1 MRSLRIILVLAGK
14 QLRILARMP
23 ALLLVVFLPG
33 IVMYSVFTE
42 IFSGPAG
49 VGRPFRAAVVDLD
62 DTPQSRELIESL
74 AKCNVTTVRTENE
87 EPAGRPLT
95 VESAT
100 HQIRKEGKYRVA
112 LVIPKGFSQA
122 PSTLNGEVHKGVRL
136 IYDETQPM
144 EAEAVTG
151 LLQLAVGRL
160 LFEGAFKQLG
170 NEEPGNK
177 RETEDG
183 PIRLIAVEKT
193 GVAIERMQIA
203 AKHTFLAGVVPLFL
217 LFASMGAARGLLE
230 ELHGGGIRRLLAAP
244 ISPAHV
250 LLGQQCY
257 ALILAMLQCT
267 VMYLYAWLVFGVAI
281 WAIAGGLFAL
291 TVATCLACTGFGM
304 LMASLCR
311 TGEQLDAI
319 GTTVILA
326 MSAIGGSMVPRFIM
340 PAFMVKLGLF
350 TINGWS
356 YDGFI
361 ALIRNEGFAG
371 IAPAC
376 IVLLAIA
383 AGCAAVGSL
392 LLARRFRMGTGA

>member
-1 MRSLRIILVLAGK
+1 MRIILVLAGR

-23 ALLLVVFLPG
+23 AILLVIFLPG
-33 IVMYSVFTE
+33 IVMYSVFTK
-42 IFSGPAG
+42 IFEGPAG
-49 VGRPFRAAVVDLD
+49 VGRPFRTAVIDLD
-62 DTPQSRELIESL
+62 NTPQSRELIDSL
-74 AKCNVTTVRTENE
+74 KKCNVTAIRTENE
-87 EPAGRPLT
+87 APDGKPLT

-112 LVIPKGFSQA
+112 VVIPNGFSEA
-122 PSTLNGEVHKGVRL
+122 PSTLNGRLHKGVRL

-151 LLQLAVGRL
+151 LLQLATGRL
-160 LFEGAFKQLG
+160 LFEKTFKILG
-170 NEEPGNK
+170 NEASQEKN
-177 RETEDG
+177 EDADG
-183 PIRLIAVEKT
+183 PVRLLDVEKA
-193 GVAIERMQIA
+193 GIAIERMQIA
-203 AKHTFLAGVVPLFL
+203 SKHTFLAGVVPLFL
-217 LFASMGAARGLLE
+217 LFASMGAARGMLE

-250 LLGQQCY
+250 LLGQQLY
-257 ALILAMLQCT
+257 AFVLAMLQCT
-267 VMYLYAWLVFGVAI
+267 VMYVYAWLVFGVAI
-281 WAIAGGLFAL
+281 WAIAGGLLTL
-291 TVATCLACTGFGM
+291 TVATCLASTGFGM
-304 LMASLCR
+304 LLASFCR

-326 MSAIGGSMVPRFIM
+326 MSAVGGSMVPRFIM

-371 IAPAC
+371 IAPSC
-376 IVLLAIA
+376 LVLLGVA
-383 AGCAAVGSL
+383 AACATIGSL
-392 LLARRFRMGTGA
+392 LLARRFRMGPGA